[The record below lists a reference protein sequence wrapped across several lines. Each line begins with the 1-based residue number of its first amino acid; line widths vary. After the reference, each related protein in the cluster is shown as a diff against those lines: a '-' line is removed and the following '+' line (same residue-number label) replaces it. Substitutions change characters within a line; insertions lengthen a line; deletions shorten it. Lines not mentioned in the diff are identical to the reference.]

1 MPTREQLM
9 RLLAKV
15 GLILAGVAPVSF
27 AQGPI
32 RVETNQVLVPT
43 VVFDKKLYAHEQDL
57 QSRVEKDPHF
67 WDTIAIRDL
76 VASDFHLSEDG
87 QDQTIVSVKL
97 EAPTS
102 IVVEDN
108 LGRHTEKAGSG
119 GGRWVYPDI
128 FWGLSI
134 GFPHYVI
141 GYLPPH
147 SPPGSCHQVRVS
159 VGRPNLVVWARSEY
173 CNTEHPPSDPL
184 NGTEFGLRME
194 REFAE
199 PTEGNIDVT
208 LQALAFRGVGGT
220 SRANISLEFSPNA
233 LKHEFK
239 DGRLY
244 ATIGVFG
251 KIYSQDGAVVKRF
264 SDFACCDY
272 GNEKKSFWNAWSAG
286 PRGGKNSSML
296 PYRYDQQIDLATGE
310 YVVEVLLSDG
320 EHFGR
325 RKVSLRV
332 EDFAASQLSISEV
345 ALCERVRKMPTD
357 PADVPAALSGRYIPL
372 VSNTVEF
379 VPDKKARL
387 LKFPGSQNLGLYFY
401 FEIYAPQTL
410 GPTGAGPTGAG
421 LQAHLRVVNPRTG
434 EIKINSQAIDL
445 APYLNPGSPFVFVGR
460 GVRLDSLDVGSYEME
475 VQATDSSGHST
486 PWKEAAF
493 TVEQAPRTLEVVPRA
508 NQAR

>member
-1 MPTREQLM
+1 M

-15 GLILAGVAPVSF
+15 GLLLAWVAPVSF

-97 EAPTS
+97 EAPAS

-108 LGRHTEKAGSG
+108 LGRHTEKPGSG

-128 FWGLSI
+128 FWGFSI

-199 PTEGNIDVT
+199 PTEGKIDVT

-220 SRANISLEFSPNA
+220 SRAHISIEFSPNA

-239 DGRLY
+239 DRRLY
-244 ATIGVFG
+244 AT
-251 KIYSQDGAVVKRF
+251 
-264 SDFACCDY
+264 
-272 GNEKKSFWNAWSAG
+272 
-286 PRGGKNSSML
+286 
-296 PYRYDQQIDLATGE
+296 E

-332 EDFAASQLSISEV
+332 EDVAASQLSISDV

-357 PADVPAALSGRYIPL
+357 PVDVPAAFSGRYIPL

-410 GPTGAGPTGAG
+410 GPTGAG
-421 LQAHLRVVNPRTG
+421 LQAHLRVVDPRTG
-434 EIKINSQAIDL
+434 EIKINSQAVDL

-475 VQATDSSGHST
+475 VQATDSSGRST
-486 PWKEAAF
+486 PWKKAAF
-493 TVEQAPRTLEVVPRA
+493 TVEQAPRTAEVVPRA